1 MLVPYDLS
9 RIPAL
14 AGLELAIENRD
25 GELQVHA
32 QGPPTELVAPYLR
45 NYLGWLSSRGSLGSH
60 RGAEV
65 YSLYLPPV
73 PSLPHARMVEGII
86 KTFFLKI
93 HTPQAVT
100 IAVTDDCQFGCI
112 HCSVPGR
119 QSGHSRLNREDL
131 LRVVRQSLELGVSN
145 ITFTGGEPLLNP
157 DLETLIAAV
166 PPDKALVQVFSNGF
180 VLDNSRAARLKEAG
194 AFAVQIS
201 LDSPDPGEHDRLRN
215 MHGAFDGVCRAVEA
229 ALQADLFVGLST
241 YATNSSLNQGS
252 LELIYQLARN
262 WGAHELSVFDVIPT
276 GRLLHKNEVLLTPKS
291 RQILRRLERRCNSH
305 RRGPTSLVTQNW
317 SNSAHGFAK
326 SFGCLAGNYQF
337 HISAFG
343 EFMPCDFTPISFG
356 NVRQYSIEQLWGK
369 LINHPAWC
377 SHQNDCRMQSVD
389 FRSRYIDP
397 LPPGIELP
405 APIEMLDQLAGQGA
419 GSFG

>member
-1 MLVPYDLS
+1 
-9 RIPAL
+9 
-14 AGLELAIENRD
+14 
-25 GELQVHA
+25 
-32 QGPPTELVAPYLR
+32 
-45 NYLGWLSSRGSLGSH
+45 
-60 RGAEV
+60 
-65 YSLYLPPV
+65 
-73 PSLPHARMVEGII
+73 
-86 KTFFLKI
+86 
-93 HTPQAVT
+93 
-100 IAVTDDCQFGCI
+100 VTDNCQFDCI
-112 HCSVPGR
+112 HCSVPER

-157 DLETLIAAV
+157 DLETLIASV
-166 PPDKALVQVFSNGF
+166 PQDKALTQVFTNGF
-180 VLDNSRAARLKEAG
+180 ILDNSRAARLKEAG

-201 LDSPDPGEHDRLRN
+201 LDSPDPEEHDRLRN
-215 MHGAFDGVCRAVEA
+215 MPGAFDGVRRAVEA

-241 YATNSSLNQGS
+241 YVTNSSLNQGS
-252 LELIYQLARN
+252 LDRIYQLARN

-276 GRLLHKNEVLLTPKS
+276 GRLLHDNGVLLTPKS
-291 RQILRRLERRCNSH
+291 RQALRSLERKCNSH

-317 SNSAHGFAK
+317 SNSARGFAR

-356 NVRQYSIEQLWGK
+356 NVRQYSIEQLWEK

-377 SHQNDCRMQSVD
+377 NHQNDCRMQSAD

-405 APIEMLDQLAGQGA
+405 APIEMLDQLAGREVCYRLGAVSELTPSNYLFPPAILRASGVARSMNVISGPNAAPIPSTVHARPHAIDSERSGSPRAQSITSPNTQGLTIPA
-419 GSFG
+419 PKPSSERSA